1 VDGALPSGSWTPEL
15 SARARGLKW
24 LLLDVDGV
32 LTDGRLWFDDK
43 GETVKAF
50 DVRDGLGIKLL
61 REHGVEV
68 GILSARASGVVNRR
82 AAGLGIVEVMQ
93 GENDKAA
100 AFRRFVERHRLAA
113 DEVAYLAD
121 DLQDLAVL
129 AACGLAA
136 APSDAVADVRRRV
149 AYVTGAAGGRGA
161 VRELAERILAA
172 RGVWE
177 AIVERFADPAADS
190 AARSGGHS

>member
-1 VDGALPSGSWTPEL
+1 
-15 SARARGLKW
+15 
-24 LLLDVDGV
+24 
-32 LTDGRLWFDDK
+32 
-43 GETVKAF
+43 
-50 DVRDGLGIKLL
+50 
-61 REHGVEV
+61 V

-93 GENDKAA
+93 GANDKEA
-100 AFRRFVERHRLAA
+100 AFRRFLARHALAA
-113 DEVAYLAD
+113 GEVAYFAD

-136 APSDAVADVRRRV
+136 APADAVADVRRRV
-149 AYVTGAAGGRGA
+149 AFVTEASGGRGA

-177 AIVERFADPAADS
+177 AIVERFAAPP
-190 AARSGGHS
+190 ARSGAHS